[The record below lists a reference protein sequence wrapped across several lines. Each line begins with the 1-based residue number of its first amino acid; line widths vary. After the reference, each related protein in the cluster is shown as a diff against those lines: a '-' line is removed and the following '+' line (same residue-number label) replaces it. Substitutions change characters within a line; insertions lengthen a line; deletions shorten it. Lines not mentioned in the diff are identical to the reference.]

1 MPHYKEMFALV
12 MLSELPVEGQ
22 EKARERPKASSSLRL
37 QEKQILFL
45 HSQWCSKGTP
55 GAARVPSVPEQQFC
69 FVPS

>member
-37 QEKQILFL
+37 LEKQILFL
-45 HSQWCSKGTP
+45 QVGSLFYHDNSEANERGTT
-55 GAARVPSVPEQQFC
+55 
-69 FVPS
+69 